1 MTQIK
6 LLLPL
11 LLLVCFSSH
20 GQKNEISL
28 LNGRFYFTFPDSAMN
43 IARGADIM
51 SAGPNMNNETRVIY
65 DIGDKR
71 AVFFAQELYIT
82 CKEGLEK
89 KLAAQSTAE
98 YPLSVKTIFNK
109 DSILCVTM
117 TPSKFDNS
125 KSAILVNSMIVKNA
139 DNSLS
144 KLSVYLN
151 PKAYDDKAT
160 FDKITEKVFSSFR
173 KGNKRLA
180 LHART
185 ESFNVLATKT
195 KMELKLP
202 VNYIVTID
210 KKYDFEVYRI
220 QKVTDYGE
228 EGRADLNIYFGFHPS
243 YFNEELELAKFKQP
257 ETDGEFMFQKIK
269 WMNFRDDSKAMI
281 VREQMF
287 TDDDIQK
294 DAAIHIAMVSTSPAL
309 IEEMTAIVRQVLLK
323 YDK

>member
-1 MTQIK
+1 MK
-6 LLLPL
+6 LPL
-11 LLLVCFSSH
+11 SILLLVCQLTY

-28 LNGRFYFTFPDSAMN
+28 LNGRFFFTFPDSAKN

-51 SAGPNMNNETRVIY
+51 SAGPNMNDETRVIY

-82 CKEGLEK
+82 CKDELEK
-89 KLAAQSTAE
+89 KITAE
-98 YPLSVKTIFNK
+98 STSDYPLSIKTIYNK
-109 DSILCVTM
+109 DSILCVSM
-117 TPSKFDNS
+117 TPSKFDNR

-151 PKAYDDKAT
+151 PKAYEDKAT

-173 KGNKRLA
+173 KGNRRLP
-180 LHART
+180 LFART
-185 ESFNVLATKT
+185 ETFNVLGTKT
-195 KMELKLP
+195 KLELKMP
-202 VNYIVTID
+202 SDYIVIID

-220 QKVTDYGE
+220 KKITDYSE
-228 EGRADLNIYFGFHPS
+228 EDRADLNIYFGFHPS
-243 YFNEELELAKFKQP
+243 YFNTELELTKFKQP
-257 ETDGEFMFQKIK
+257 DTDGEFMFQKIK
-269 WMNFRDDSKAMI
+269 WMNFRDDSRSII

-294 DAAIHIAMVSTSPAL
+294 DAAIHIAMVSTTPKL